1 MTILRKELC
10 CPGAMTLRWA
20 PQTCHTLR
28 RITKYNK
35 KFDLTADAHVF
46 LHKTCKKLRNNNKKL
61 KFRFFFGVNACIFYI
76 FIFLKKKKAFLFN
89 ACTCRVTD
97 KVSILFKQTL
107 NFSHTKRQ
115 NLGKSY
121 SGPHYST

>member
-28 RITKYNK
+28 RITKCNK
-35 KFDLTADAHVF
+35 KFDLTANAHVF
-46 LHKTCKKLRNNNKKL
+46 LHKTCKKLCNNNKKL
-61 KFRFFFGVNACIFYI
+61 KFRFFWRECLYFLYFHFFEKKNA
-76 FIFLKKKKAFLFN
+76 LLFN

-97 KVSILFKQTL
+97 KVSILS
-107 NFSHTKRQ
+107 NRPCFSRTQSIKI
-115 NLGKSY
+115 
-121 SGPHYST
+121 